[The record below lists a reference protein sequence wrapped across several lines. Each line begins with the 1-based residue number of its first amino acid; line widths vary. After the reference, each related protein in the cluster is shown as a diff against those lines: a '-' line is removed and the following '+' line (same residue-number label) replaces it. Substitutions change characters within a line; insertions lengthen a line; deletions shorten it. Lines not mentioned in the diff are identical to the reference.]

1 MTALIEVEHP
11 NNGLIRVAIM
21 SQESGEVYYKAERV
35 LFLMGFS
42 DPEKS
47 FRQFCNGSIRL
58 DGLDDSVVV
67 IPASDVRRL
76 INHCAEE
83 SGKAFG
89 HWLLVDARREALR
102 QARQLALF

>member
-11 NNGLIRVAIM
+11 NNGLIRVAVM
-21 SQESGEVYYKAERV
+21 SQESREVYYEAERV

-42 DPEKS
+42 DPQKS
-47 FRQFCNGSIRL
+47 FRQFCKGGIRL
-58 DGLDDSVVV
+58 DSLDDSVVV

-76 INHCAEE
+76 INHCAEA

-89 HWLLVDARREALR
+89 RWLLVDARREALR